1 MIALKDRLA
10 YIDAI
15 ENLPNP
21 SFVVTAEGCIIDAN
35 QAGKRLLGVAA
46 ITGKLLL
53 ASVVENSA
61 TQLHGFLRL
70 CARSR
75 SPIPGKL
82 VWRAANRPEPSRVI
96 GWCASPSSEE
106 QIALIAI
113 QCKNITVDRFLT
125 LNDQLERTQREV
137 IAREQIQTE
146 LEAALKARDDFIA
159 VAAHEF
165 RNPLNV
171 LHLTLQLLHRMVAEP
186 AALPKIRGFLEKS
199 RAQLDRL
206 SFLVDRLLDVTRIQ
220 AGKLALRREDFDLS
234 DLVNEVVGRH
244 RESNPEATILIESE
258 NARGVWDR
266 FRIDQAITNL
276 ISNAIKY
283 GMKKPIL
290 IKVLATHGEAVI
302 VVQDQGIGLATDD
315 RDRIFNRFER
325 AVPYSYRE
333 GLGLGLWITRRIVEA
348 HGGAISAQGELGK
361 GSEFTLRLPRQSN

>member
-1 MIALKDRLA
+1 MAVIA
-10 YIDAI
+10 
-15 ENLPNP
+15 E
-21 SFVVTAEGCIIDAN
+21 
-35 QAGKRLLGVAA
+35 Q
-46 ITGKLLL
+46 LLL
-53 ASVVENSA
+53 ASIVENSPA
-61 TQLHGFLRL
+61 QLHGFLQL

-82 VWRAANRPEPSRVI
+82 VWRAANRPEPSRVM
-96 GWCASPSSEE
+96 GWCASPSSQEHP
-106 QIALIAI
+106 ALIAI
-113 QCKNITVDRFLT
+113 QCKTIAVDRFLT
-125 LNDQLERTQREV
+125 LNDQLERTQHEV
-137 IAREQIQTE
+137 IARQQIQAE

-159 VAAHEF
+159 VAAHEL

-171 LHLTLQLLHRMVAEP
+171 LHLSLQLLHRMVADP

-199 RAQLDRL
+199 RAKLDCL

-234 DLVNEVVGRH
+234 ELVNEVVSRH
-244 RESNPEATILIESE
+244 REANPEITVLIESE
-258 NARGVWDR
+258 NARGVWDC

-290 IKVLATHGEAVI
+290 VKVLATDGATAI
-302 VVQDQGIGLATDD
+302 VVRDQGIGLAAGDL
-315 RDRIFNRFER
+315 DRIFNRFER

-333 GLGLGLWITRRIVEA
+333 GLGLGLWIAKRIIEA
-348 HGGAISAQGELGK
+348 HGGTISAQGELGK